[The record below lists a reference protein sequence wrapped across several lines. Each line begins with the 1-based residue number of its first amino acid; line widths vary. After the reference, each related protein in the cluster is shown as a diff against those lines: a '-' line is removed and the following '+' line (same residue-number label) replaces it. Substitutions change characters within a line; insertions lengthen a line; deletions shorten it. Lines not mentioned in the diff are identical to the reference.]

1 MNIDEL
7 INKCLIGEEHLEQVE
22 YEQVGNLLI
31 ELKTLRKAYELTA
44 LDLACKNHCNDV
56 LDVPDC
62 LDVDGEICECFEEC
76 RNKEWLMDFYK
87 AIAMEELKD
96 ES

>member
-1 MNIDEL
+1 MTLEKCIEEISVLSVPFYQEPSKKEILYVIEETRKEL
-7 INKCLIGEEHLEQVE
+7 IIAKKALE
-22 YEQVGNLLI
+22 
-31 ELKTLRKAYELTA
+31 
-44 LDLACKNHCNDV
+44 LACKNHCNV

-76 RNKEWLMDFYK
+76 RNKEWIMDFYK